1 MTTMNK
7 MKCMAL
13 LAAFSASVCMAQTK
27 ADSSQAP
34 APQVLNAVVAVV
46 NNDVITPGELAERA
60 HSAAHNLRRQKIQ
73 LPPMPQLRAQVLE
86 QLILE
91 RAIAQRARETGIR
104 VDDGVVNATIEQIA
118 QQNKISVAELRRRLS
133 LDGVTFPQFR
143 EEIRSQ
149 IITQRLRERE
159 VDEEIKIPESE
170 IDAFLA
176 DQAGYNINDTIEY
189 DVSHIWIPTSE
200 GMSSEELRA
209 AHNTAEDIL
218 ERAQDGED
226 FGQLAA
232 SYSKASDALEGGNLG
247 WRTLSQMP
255 TALASAVR
263 DARQESSRIAM
274 NVSSDGYYIVKV
286 NGRRDGV
293 KTKLAGGP
301 VTQTHARHILMA
313 VTPVTDEATVLNRL
327 NDIRNRLVNNKEDF
341 ATLARLHSVDGS
353 ATRGGDLGWL
363 HPGDTVPAFEAAMN
377 KLQPGEVSQPI
388 KTQYGY
394 HLIQVVDRRE
404 EAMDAERMRF
414 MARQILRQR
423 KLAEATATWQRELRD
438 RAYVEIRRD
447 EL

>member
-1 MTTMNK
+1 MNK
-7 MKCMAL
+7 MKYLAL
-13 LAAFSASVCMAQTK
+13 LAAFSASVCTAQTT
-27 ADSSQAP
+27 ATQAQTSSA
-34 APQVLNAVVAVV
+34 QVLNAVVAVV
-46 NNDVITPGELAERA
+46 NNDVITTEELADRA
-60 HSAAHNLRRQKIQ
+60 HSAALNLRRQKIQ

-91 RAIAQRARETGIR
+91 RAISQRARETGIR

-118 QQNKISVAELRRRLS
+118 AQNKISVAELRRRLS
-133 LDGVTFPQFR
+133 LDGVPFTQFR

-149 IITQRLRERE
+149 IVAQRLRERE
-159 VDEEIKIPESE
+159 VDEQIKIPESE

-189 DVSHIWIPTSE
+189 NVSHIWIPAHE
-200 GMSSEELRA
+200 GMSTEELNNARS
-209 AHNTAEDIL
+209 TANDIL
-218 ERAQDGED
+218 ERARDGED

-232 SYSKASDALEGGNLG
+232 SYSKANDALDGGNLG

-255 TALASAVR
+255 TAMAAAVR
-263 DARQESSRIAM
+263 DARQNASKIAM
-274 NVSSDGYYIVKV
+274 NVSSDGFYIVKV
-286 NGRRDGV
+286 NDRRDGV
-293 KTKLAGGP
+293 QTKLAGGP

-327 NDIRNRLVNNKEDF
+327 SDIRKRLTVDKEDF

-363 HPGDTVPAFEAAMN
+363 HPGDTVPAFEEAMN
-377 KLQPGEVSQPI
+377 KLQPGEISQPI

-394 HLIQVVDRRE
+394 HIIQVIDRRQ
-404 EAMDAERMRF
+404 EAMDAERMRY

-423 KLAEATATWQRELRD
+423 KLAEATVNWQRELRD
-438 RAYVEIRRD
+438 RAYVEIRRE